1 MKFSRSLNTFIRFIA
16 IAAFLLFILF
26 MAVLF
31 AAPELI
37 SQLLSCS
44 IAAYSFLIGVTGL
57 VLVAI
62 SLTGSPDRIS
72 ERMDRRKLH

>member
-44 IAAYSFLIGVTGL
+44 IAAYSFLIGLTGL

-62 SLTGSPDRIS
+62 SLTGSLDSIFERINH
-72 ERMDRRKLH
+72 RKIH